1 MFENNE
7 KTEMAMDAIYFE
19 DPSSWEDDLF
29 ESTEYAMELD
39 RRNPV
44 LEGICEQLKRL
55 GINIDEGDRKGL
67 TKELNNRYKNM
78 GDRKSVV

>member
-55 GINIDEGDRKGL
+55 SQKL
-67 TKELNNRYKNM
+67 RYSRWI
-78 GDRKSVV
+78 GQSVIV